1 MRSPITGR
9 NSPKSSNCWRRS
21 WTELR
26 RSKHTRFPTQP
37 FTRSPLTSQRDDD
50 NFCSTLRF
58 DGVVSTGG
66 ELGLAPAFVH
76 SKNCGAPNCFHF
88 SIVHYLV
95 LCYINT
101 VTYNFGRSDLP
112 FCYAGAG
119 RALFCHAKARMR
131 SSSPSKNETSW
142 NGAPISIRYRIV
154 LSLAPR

>member
-1 MRSPITGR
+1 MQAQRRWLASASGSRRRMRSPITGR

-88 SIVHYLV
+88 AIVHRTLLRRTIQPLLSPQFIGGDSIKITV
-95 LCYINT
+95 L
-101 VTYNFGRSDLP
+101 SDL
-112 FCYAGAG
+112 YYGT
-119 RALFCHAKARMR
+119 
-131 SSSPSKNETSW
+131 EDDDEW
-142 NGAPISIRYRIV
+142 
-154 LSLAPR
+154 